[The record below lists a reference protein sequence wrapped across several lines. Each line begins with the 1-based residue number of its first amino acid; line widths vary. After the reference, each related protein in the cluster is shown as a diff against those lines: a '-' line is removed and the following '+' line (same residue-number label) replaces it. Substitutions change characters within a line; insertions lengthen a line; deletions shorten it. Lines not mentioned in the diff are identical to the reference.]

1 MVRPRRQSDEALLAV
16 ARAAFLEHGP
26 ATSLQRIAEQ
36 AGISQPGLLKRF
48 GSKEAFL
55 VRALAP
61 PDELPWVGRLFSGPD
76 ERPLDAQLREIAVGA
91 VQFLRVAVPAVMTL
105 RAAGHD
111 VSRALMGQPDA
122 GPLRMRAA
130 LVAFFAAAGP
140 RMRAVQPEH
149 AAAVLIGSLE
159 SVVITAH
166 MTGAQLDD
174 DVITAHAH
182 AVVDLLWGGLMPRSD
197 A

>member
-1 MVRPRRQSDEALLAV
+1 MVRPRRLTDEVLLTI
-16 ARAAFLEHGP
+16 ARATFLEHGP
-26 ATSLQRIAEQ
+26 SASLQRIAQQ

-61 PDELPWVGRLFSGPD
+61 PDDLPWVERLFAGPD
-76 ERPLDAQLREIAVGA
+76 DRPIDVQLREIAVGA
-91 VQFLRVAVPAVMTL
+91 VWFLRSALPAVMTL

-111 VSRALMGQPDA
+111 LAGALAGNADA
-122 GPLRMRAA
+122 GPLRMRSA
-130 LVAFFAAAGP
+130 LVAFFVAAGS
-140 RMRAVQPEH
+140 RVRAARPDH

-159 SVVITAH
+159 SVVVTAH
-166 MTGAQLDD
+166 VTGRSLDD
-174 DVITAHAH
+174 AAATEQAH
-182 AVVDLLWGGLMPRSD
+182 AVVDLLWGGLMPRSE

>member
-1 MVRPRRQSDEALLAV
+1 MARPRRLTDDALLAI
-16 ARAAFLEHGP
+16 ARATFLEHGP
-26 ATSLQRIAEQ
+26 SASLQRIAEQ

-61 PDELPWVGRLFSGPD
+61 PDELPWVERLFAGPD
-76 ERPLDAQLREIAVGA
+76 DRPVDAQLREIAVGA
-91 VQFLRVAVPAVMTL
+91 LLFLRAAIPAVMTL

-111 VSRALMGQPDA
+111 LSRALGQADA
-122 GPLRMRAA
+122 GPLRVRAA

-140 RMRAVQPEH
+140 RLRPVNPDH

-159 SVVITAH
+159 SVVVTAH
-166 MTGAQLDD
+166 RMGLPLEDD
-174 DVITAHAH
+174 AAVAHAH
-182 AVVDLLWGGLMPRSD
+182 AVVDLLWGGLMPRSE